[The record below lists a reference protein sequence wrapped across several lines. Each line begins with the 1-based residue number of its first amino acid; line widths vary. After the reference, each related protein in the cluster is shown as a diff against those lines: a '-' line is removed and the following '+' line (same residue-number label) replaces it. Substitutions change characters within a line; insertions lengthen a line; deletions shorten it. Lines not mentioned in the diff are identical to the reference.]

1 MLYVVWVEVNAIYFH
16 GYLSRDRSRS
26 WPYLYLKNTIA
37 VGFSSLVLM
46 HIDYYEYLLDSV

>member
-1 MLYVVWVEVNAIYFH
+1 MLFAVWVEVYTIDLH

-37 VGFSSLVLM
+37 IGFSSLALI
-46 HIDYYEYLLDSV
+46 HIGYYLLDSV